1 MWDNPAVLNPFR
13 WKSQYYDSD
22 TELYYIDNRWYDPKR
37 ERFISSASPECLLSN
52 AATVFALN
60 LYAFAL
66 TNPVA
71 IMLACGSIYPSL
83 DFYFDGT
90 LSWWERYWRWVVLG
104 IGVAAT
110 IIAVALAPFTCGA
123 SAGAG
128 AAIATTLFNIAM
140 GTVIGAATTLAI
152 GGITAGISSALKGNG
167 FWNGFAEYYASV
179 NLADVLLTSFAFAA
193 VGVAI
198 SNAVGAFQCFKE
210 GTLVATEDGLKPIEN
225 IEVGDKVLAYDE
237 ATGEKAYKP
246 VVQLFK
252 NETKR
257 WCTVTVEVD
266 GQEEQIVS
274 TPGHKYY
281 LPNNN
286 EDREI
291 GKKQEHESYYGL
303 SEKWISACHLKNG
316 DKVLLSDNKYG
327 IVKSVKIHVLK
338 TPETTY
344 NFEVAD
350 FHTYYVGEDS
360 VCVHNAGCGGDFKKY
375 SAEEIAKR
383 GDITSEQFH
392 REVKP
397 KILKEAPK
405 NLGKNPDILLNRDNI
420 VGLSSRINKNSYN
433 TGKSLFDFI
442 TRR

>member
-1 MWDNPAVLNPFR
+1 MI
-13 WKSQYYDSD
+13 
-22 TELYYIDNRWYDPKR
+22 E
-37 ERFISSASPECLLSN
+37 N

-71 IMLACGSIYPSL
+71 VILACGSIYPSL

-110 IIAVALAPFTCGA
+110 LIAVALAPFTCGA

-167 FWNGFAEYYASV
+167 FWNGFADYYASA
-179 NLADVLLTSFAFAA
+179 NLADIFLTSFAFAA
-193 VGVAI
+193 VGVML
-198 SNAVGAFQCFKE
+198 SNVVGAFQCFKE
-210 GTLVATEDGLKPIEN
+210 GTLVATEDGLKPIEE
-225 IEVGDKVLAYDE
+225 IKVGDKVLAYDE
-237 ATGEKAYKP
+237 ATGEQAYKP
-246 VVQLFK
+246 VLQLFRNK
-252 NETKR
+252 TEE
-257 WCTVTVEVD
+257 WCEVFVEVN
-266 GQEEQIVS
+266 GKTEIITS

-281 LPNNN
+281 LPNNTEN
-286 EDREI
+286 REI
-291 GKKQEHESYYGL
+291 GLQQEHESYITL
-303 SEKWISACHLKNG
+303 SEKWVSACKLKAG
-316 DKVLLSDNKYG
+316 DKVLLSDGKYG
-327 IVKSVKIHVLK
+327 IVKSVKIHALK

-344 NFEVAD
+344 NFEVED

-383 GDITSEQFH
+383 GDITPEQFH

-405 NLGKNPDILLNRDNI
+405 NLGKNPDILLNRENI

>member
-1 MWDNPAVLNPFR
+1 MI
-13 WKSQYYDSD
+13 
-22 TELYYIDNRWYDPKR
+22 E
-37 ERFISSASPECLLSN
+37 N

-71 IMLACGSIYPSL
+71 VILACGSIYPSL

-179 NLADVLLTSFAFAA
+179 NLADILLTSFAFAA
-193 VGVAI
+193 VGVML
-198 SNAVGAFQCFKE
+198 SNVVGAFQCFKE
-210 GTLVATEDGLKPIEN
+210 GTLVATEDGLKPIEE

-237 ATGEKAYKP
+237 ETGEQAYKKVVRLFRNTTEEWYHITANGEEFVCTGGHPFFVKDKGFVSAKNLSVDDILRLSNGALIP
-246 VVQLFK
+246 VSAIS
-252 NETKR
+252 
-257 WCTVTVEVD
+257 VEKL
-266 GQEEQIVS
+266 E
-274 TPGHKYY
+274 
-281 LPNNN
+281 N
-286 EDREI
+286 
-291 GKKQEHESYYGL
+291 
-303 SEKWISACHLKNG
+303 
-316 DKVLLSDNKYG
+316 
-327 IVKSVKIHVLK
+327 
-338 TPETTY
+338 PETTY

-350 FHTYYVGEDS
+350 FHTYYVGES
-360 VCVHNAGCGGDFKKY
+360 EVLVHNTCGANSATPEQDLYRAMSNEEYGSLTKY
-375 SAEEIAKR
+375 NEFRHKLGTMQDKWLATSYDDATKWGNTLMGEGNFRVVK
-383 GDITSEQFH
+383 ITVPTNSLKNMFYVNYSLDGIGMAYCANYKYLN
-392 REVKP
+392 EVM
-397 KILKEAPK
+397 I
-405 NLGKNPDILLNRDNI
+405 
-420 VGLSSRINKNSYN
+420 S
-433 TGKSLFDFI
+433 F
-442 TRR
+442 TRVL